1 MARSLWH
8 GAISFGLI
16 YVPVDLYTASKENT
30 LPLHMLDS
38 RDFSPVGYHRVN
50 KSTGKEVD
58 WAHIVKGYEYQ
69 RGRYVALSDADFKH
83 ANVKASETI
92 EIVNFTDRAQ
102 IPSMYFEMPYY
113 LVPRKGGEKVYT
125 LLRKALEQT
134 DKVAVA
140 TFVMRGRQHL
150 CVVAPQGGSL
160 MLLTLRFAGE
170 LLPPV
175 SAKAAR
181 APGKSA
187 GVSAAELAMA
197 TQLVRGMSGKFDPA
211 RFKDTYRADLLRRIN
226 EKIRKKQIHS
236 LEVEKTPDDGRPK
249 AQVIDLMEALKSS
262 LKMRGKG
269 VSRAA
274 PKSSAKLRKRA

>member
-92 EIVNFTDRAQ
+92 EIANFTDRAQ
-102 IPSMYFEMPYY
+102 IPPMYFDTPYH
-113 LVPRKGGEKVYT
+113 LVARKGGEKVYA

-140 TFVMRGRQHL
+140 TVVLRGRQHL
-150 CVVAPQGGSL
+150 CVVAPQNGSL

-175 SAKAAR
+175 PVTAAG
-181 APGKSA
+181 ASGKSA

-197 TQLVRGMSGKFDPA
+197 AQLVRGMSGKFDPA
-211 RFKDTYRADLLRRIN
+211 RFKDTYRADLLRRIK

-236 LEVEKTPDDGRPK
+236 LEVEKPPDESRPR

-262 LKMRGKG
+262 LKMRGTG
-269 VSRAA
+269 APRAA
-274 PKSSAKLRKRA
+274 PKRSARLRKRA